1 MTKKIKDMTPE
12 ERSQL
17 PRIRVQFDLTY
28 TGTPGEVNLEPSM
41 TVPDMNLTVRQM
53 LDNYMRSGDPGAV
66 EVGEP
71 MYFDM
76 EIPTFEDFADV
87 QAHREFLEKQVAAV
101 DEWIEA
107 NKEAEDVEAKEGVD
121 EPTTE
126 EVPGSNPVSTTTE

>member
-12 ERSQL
+12 EKNQL
-17 PRIRVQFDLTY
+17 PRIRVQFDILY
-28 TGTPGEVNLEPSM
+28 TGTPGDTYDMPSM

-71 MYFDM
+71 MYFEQ

-87 QAHREFLEKQVAAV
+87 QEHREFLQRQAKAV
-101 DEWIEA
+101 DEWLDA
-107 NKEAEDVEAKEGVD
+107 NKHLENEESLEQTAATAASEQNSDAV
-121 EPTTE
+121 TTE
-126 EVPGSNPVSTTTE
+126 

>member
-1 MTKKIKDMTPE
+1 MSKKIKDMTSE
-12 ERSQL
+12 EKSKL
-17 PRIRVQFDLTY
+17 PRIRVQFDITY
-28 TGTPGEVNLEPSM
+28 KGSPGEVNVEPSM

-87 QAHREFLEKQVAAV
+87 QAHREFLEKQIEAA
-101 DEWIEA
+101 DDWIESHKNLENDTQDLEQSTDDQA
-107 NKEAEDVEAKEGVD
+107 QDPAPASAE
-121 EPTTE
+121 
-126 EVPGSNPVSTTTE
+126 